1 MRIAL
6 KSDFLDYYDHVFLT
20 PRHPEVDWTWERMSR
35 NGISRRQAL
44 RALETQGFRVP
55 QHGLV
60 KDLVPNL
67 VSQLNIPGA
76 EKILSL
82 VVYVDEHA
90 HAGEGKVLLEAREA
104 LERFPDSFA
113 CQYLP
118 VFPHGRG
125 TSFRWLRIG
134 GKQSWL
140 RYDSMDDWRSNCGE
154 VRIGLAGIIEEP
166 FFDSLLWRLGPMVAV
181 DFLPIGERLYAIDL
195 NTAPGLRGTGIEKQ
209 FSATQIYEAVS
220 EYVEYARAH
229 WGRSWGVKLLL
240 DADKYPEEKN
250 GTSARVSRFSPSY

>member
-6 KSDFLDYYDHVFLT
+6 ASDFLDYYDHVFLT

-67 VSQLNIPGA
+67 VSQLNIPGV

-125 TSFRWLRIG
+125 TSVRWLRIG

-140 RYDSMDDWRSNCGE
+140 RYDSMDDWRSNCGD
-154 VRIGLAGIIEEP
+154 VRIELAGLIDKP
-166 FFDSLLWRLGPMVAV
+166 FSDSLLWRLGPMVAV
-181 DFLPIGERLYAIDL
+181 DFLPIGGRLYAIDL
-195 NTAPGLRGTGIEKQ
+195 NTAPGLRGTGIEKL
-209 FSATQIYEAVS
+209 VS
-220 EYVEYARAH
+220 PRLVLKEVVRYVEFAQKQWGEH
-229 WGRSWGVKLLL
+229 WGKPKMLIDGNRELPL
-240 DADKYPEEKN
+240 DVE
-250 GTSARVSRFSPSY
+250 